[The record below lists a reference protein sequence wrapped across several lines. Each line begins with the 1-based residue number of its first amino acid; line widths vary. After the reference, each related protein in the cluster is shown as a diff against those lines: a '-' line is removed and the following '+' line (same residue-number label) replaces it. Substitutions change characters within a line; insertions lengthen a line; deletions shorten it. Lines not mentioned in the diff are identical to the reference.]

1 MKEEMEVAER
11 LRLGTLPGQGLP
23 PAFED
28 LFRKEYAR
36 VVAIAHRASRTH
48 VDNAAHAVVVAA
60 TDDRARGRIYNV
72 GDEDAMAWIDWARL
86 VASHLRW
93 TGEFVVAPSGQ
104 MPTRLRDS
112 RPDVWDHHL
121 VSETSRI
128 RRELG
133 YREVVGREDGLARAL
148 AWYAASP
155 MADPAG
161 VPDLDYA
168 AEDEALVTI
177 RNSAVL

>member
-1 MKEEMEVAER
+1 MSTGSA
-11 LRLGTLPGQGLP
+11 
-23 PAFED
+23 
-28 LFRKEYAR
+28 
-36 VVAIAHRASRTH
+36 AHRASRTH

-93 TGEFVVAPSGQ
+93 TGEWVVAPSAQ
-104 MPTRLRDS
+104 MPTQLRDS

-121 VSETSRI
+121 VSDTSRI
-128 RRELG
+128 RTELG
-133 YREVVGREDGLARAL
+133 YREMVGREDGLARAL
-148 AWYAASP
+148 AWYAEAP
-155 MADPAG
+155 LPDPAAA
-161 VPDLDYA
+161 PDLDYA

-177 RNSAVL
+177 RGSAVL